1 MDKVLEKLEGCGSP
15 SSNHTTRYAMF
26 MTYQFLEVYN
36 FLNSD
41 SLTAPLV
48 IQDGERW
55 RQIISWQSHVCWLL
69 TIWGKVLEVLNDI
82 SADSGVG
89 KHQATT
95 ICQDGEEKL
104 FLKGKLICKIHRTKQ
119 RELEK
124 FNLQSFFYYYFSSN
138 MTKEIQFQCC

>member
-1 MDKVLEKLEGCGSP
+1 MASAGGRLYRGNRMSAG
-15 SSNHTTRYAMF
+15 F
-26 MTYQFLEVYN
+26 
-36 FLNSD
+36 
-41 SLTAPLV
+41 
-48 IQDGERW
+48 
-55 RQIISWQSHVCWLL
+55 WQSG
-69 TIWGKVLEVLNDI
+69 GKVLEVLNDI

-124 FNLQSFFYYYFSSN
+124 FNLQSFFYYYFSN
-138 MTKEIQFQCC
+138 MTKEFQFQCC